1 MHLHL
6 HANSTFPSFVQFLAH
21 YSADIGRYVAMA
33 DKQPAAPPTLSL
45 YDDLLNANPNASIS
59 AAPVL
64 YKKEDDDVKSKLA
77 KIQQSLNAG

>member
-1 MHLHL
+1 
-6 HANSTFPSFVQFLAH
+6 
-21 YSADIGRYVAMA
+21 MA
-33 DKQPAAPPTLSL
+33 DKQSAVPPTLSL
-45 YDDLLNANPNASIS
+45 YDDLLNTNNPNASIS